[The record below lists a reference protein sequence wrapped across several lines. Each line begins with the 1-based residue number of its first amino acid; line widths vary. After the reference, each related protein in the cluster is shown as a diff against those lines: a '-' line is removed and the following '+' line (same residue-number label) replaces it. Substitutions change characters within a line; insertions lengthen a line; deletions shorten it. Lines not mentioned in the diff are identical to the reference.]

1 MTCPLWIALL
11 VGAIGC
17 GSPQPPPPPPH
28 PGSAIVTGDAAPA
41 VAEPLDHDLYK
52 LAERSV
58 KLYQD
63 VVHTFEAAGEDCA
76 AAAGK
81 LADLQRT
88 YADVVAA
95 NAKVLHDGRAQNLKV
110 ALKHYD
116 DQLDAAA
123 HSIMASKTLAKCST
137 DAAFAQAF
145 DLLVGAP
152 P

>member
-1 MTCPLWIALL
+1 MTRVLCVAF
-11 VGAIGC
+11 VAGAIGC
-17 GSPQPPPPPPH
+17 GHPPPAPQH
-28 PGSAIVTGDAAPA
+28 HGSAATGGDAGAA
-41 VAEPLDHDLYK
+41 VDAGPLDRDLYR

-58 KLYQD
+58 KLYED
-63 VVHTFEAAGEDCA
+63 VARTFEAAGEDCA

-81 LADLQRT
+81 LGELHQT
-88 YADVVAA
+88 YADVVTA
-95 NAKVLHDGRAQNLKV
+95 NATVLHEGRAQNLKV

-123 HSIMASKTLAKCST
+123 RSIMKSKTLATCSS
-137 DAAFAQAF
+137 DEAFAHAF

>member
-1 MTCPLWIALL
+1 MRLVCFAL
-11 VGAIGC
+11 VAIGC
-17 GSPQPPPPPPH
+17 SGHQTTPTQKH
-28 PGSAIVTGDAAPA
+28 GSAAVVDAGAPVDA
-41 VAEPLDHDLYK
+41 GPLDGDLYK

-58 KLYQD
+58 KLYEA
-63 VVHTFEAAGEDCA
+63 VAHAFEIAGEDCA

-81 LADLQRT
+81 LAELQQT
-88 YADVVAA
+88 YADVVTA

-116 DQLDAAA
+116 DKLDAAA
-123 HSIMASKTLAKCST
+123 KAIMSSKTLRKCST
-137 DAAFAQAF
+137 DAAFARSF